1 MASSFTVFP
10 KAYFKKKMTWAII
23 FNRVTIWNLVSEDK
37 KVLHSAELFI
47 ASLVFLM
54 HESRTVSQPGLVFFK
69 RALNMLKL
77 TLQGLLPMM
86 TFALKL

>member
-1 MASSFTVFP
+1 
-10 KAYFKKKMTWAII
+10 MTSAII
-23 FNRVTIWNLVSEDK
+23 FNRVTIWNLVGEDK
-37 KVLHSAELFI
+37 KVLYSAELFI

-54 HESRTVSQPGLVFFK
+54 HESRTASQPGLFFK
-69 RALNMLKL
+69 RALKMLKL